1 MSRLCQDRGSSSSGS
16 EGITEHCLPTWRKPR
31 EHRMEME
38 MEMERNSTLDLRGP
52 ASPSTV
58 VASECEM

>member
-1 MSRLCQDRGSSSSGS
+1 MSRLCQDRGSSSSGRGDIAGHWLS
-16 EGITEHCLPTWRKPR
+16 TWRKPR
-31 EHRMEME
+31 KHRME
-38 MEMERNSTLDLRGP
+38 MEMERNSTWDLRGP